1 MSSSQFHHFGV
12 PSKTKRP
19 NETYITG
26 GKVFVTDP
34 DKHPYH
40 VEFVRFE
47 AGSPMPELCQSKP
60 HAAFIVPNLGAALKG
75 QKIIVPPFDANATLR
90 VAFILDGDALI
101 ELMEVKSN

>member
-1 MSSSQFHHFGV
+1 MPSGQFHHFGV

-19 NETYITG
+19 NETYIPD

-34 DKHPYH
+34 ASHPYH

-47 AGSPMPELCQSKP
+47 SDSPMPAIAKNTP
-60 HAAFIVPNLGAALKG
+60 HAAFIVPNLDDALKG
-75 QKIIVPPFDANATLR
+75 QTIVVPPFNANPTLR

-101 ELMEVKSN
+101 ELMEIK